1 MAVSKKSR
9 KFAGVMREDSYVIT
23 AVNVLTGQREE
34 ISGPMPE
41 DAARERLAREIESR
55 KRQRYQPHKK
65 LRVEKRLP
73 VQLTLIFE
81 SYGKE

>member
-9 KFAGVMREDSYVIT
+9 KFAGDMKEDSYVIT

-34 ISGPMPE
+34 ISGSMPE
-41 DAARERLAREIESR
+41 EAARERLAREIESR

-73 VQLTLIFE
+73 VQLTLKFE
-81 SYGKE
+81 DNGKE